1 VRAARLHAVGDLRV
15 ADEPEPVADGPDLSL
30 VRVTAVGIC
39 GSDLHWWDEGAIG
52 DARITHPL
60 VLGHEGAGV
69 IADGPRRGER
79 VAIDPAIPDE
89 TCRACRDGYRNLCY
103 HIRFSGHGDTD
114 GMLREVMAWPSHLLH
129 PLPDG
134 VSDADGALLE
144 PLGVAIHSVDLGH
157 LPFAGTASVI
167 GCGPIG
173 LLILQL
179 LKVAG
184 ARSVLAAEPMAHRRE
199 AAERLGADVVVDPSA
214 APELGAAGVDVAFEA
229 AGNDEGVALAME
241 SVRPG
246 GRVVLAGIP
255 GDDTIRFGASLAR
268 RKGLT
273 IAMVRR
279 MNEVYPRAISLAE
292 RKQVDL
298 ASMVTS
304 RSGLGEIADAFGAA
318 ARRTGLKAVVEP
330 QR

>member
-15 ADEPEPVADGPDLSL
+15 AEEPVPAVGPGEVL

-52 DARITHPL
+52 DAKLTRPL

-69 IADGPRRGER
+69 ITDGPRRGER
-79 VAIDPAIPDE
+79 VAIDPAIPCE

-103 HIRFSGHGDTD
+103 RLRFAGHGDTD
-114 GMLREVMAWPSHLLH
+114 GMMREFMAWPAAQLH
-129 PLPDG
+129 PLPDQ
-134 VSDADGALLE
+134 VSDGDGAMLE
-144 PLGVAIHSVDLGH
+144 PLGVAVHSVDLGH
-157 LPFAGTASVI
+157 LPFGGTAAVV

-173 LLILQL
+173 LLLIQL

-184 ARSVLAAEPMAHRRE
+184 ARRVLAFEPLAHRRE
-199 AAERLGADVVVDPSA
+199 AAVRMGAEDGGSD
-214 APELGAAGVDVAFEA
+214 EVDVAFEA
-229 AGNDEGVALAME
+229 AGNDEAVLLAMT

-255 GDDTIRFGASLAR
+255 GDDVIRFPASVAR

-279 MNEVYPRAISLAE
+279 MNEVYPRAISLAA
-292 RKQVDL
+292 RGVVDPG
-298 ASMVTS
+298 SVVTS
-304 RSGLGEIADAFGAA
+304 RVGLGEVQAAFADA
-318 ARRTGLKAVVEP
+318 ARRTGLKVVIEP
-330 QR
+330 QRRP